1 MIPQNTSVVMT
12 FLLPTGPWGPSC
24 PAAVP
29 RELGAGEQVARA
41 SGRGEHTTFSPL
53 SCLLARACDRTW
65 KSCCLVKQGQG
76 TLVVAL

>member
-1 MIPQNTSVVMT
+1 MVMIPQNTFVVMT

-53 SCLLARACDRTW
+53 SCLLATGHVTEHGSHAAWSNKDR
-65 KSCCLVKQGQG
+65 VP
-76 TLVVAL
+76 

>member
-1 MIPQNTSVVMT
+1 MIPQNTFVVMT

-53 SCLLARACDRTW
+53 SCLLATGHVTEHGSHAAWSNKDR
-65 KSCCLVKQGQG
+65 VP
-76 TLVVAL
+76 